1 MAWGLS
7 DKGFNRPN
15 QADLKEEIDQKQKEL
30 FGDDVNL
37 SYKSPNG
44 LISGLLSWVL
54 AKVWELGEKIYIS
67 GHPSK
72 AEGVNLDALTPY
84 FLTSRNP
91 ELHAEGQVEITGTPS
106 FVVVAGTRYETET
119 GIEFAVKEDVTLN
132 SSGAGVAEVVA
143 LTPGVVGNVLAG
155 EITIQSEPN
164 ADVTSVTNSQPITG
178 GREKETDVEL
188 RKRLLEDTSGI
199 KGYATPNSLISAV
212 RNVLGVRAVNIHNNN
227 TNATVNTTPP
237 NSYQVYVLGGDG
249 QEIAEAIFDKGPA
262 GIEPFGTTSFQV
274 LDISGISHKVSY
286 TPANTVNIFASV
298 DLTTDNT
305 FQTSSI
311 TEVKDA
317 IVRFIGGTTSNG
329 SIYAG
334 LNMGDKVIVQ
344 QLSYEVMQIQG
355 VKDVVI
361 KIGKTSGTLAA
372 SNITIATNEVAQTKA
387 TDITVTVT
395 V

>member
-54 AKVWELGEKIYIS
+54 AKVWELGEKVYLS

-72 AEGVNLDALTPY
+72 AEGANLDSLTPY

-91 ELHAEGQVEITGTPS
+91 ELSAETQVEITGTPN
-106 FVVVAGTRYETET
+106 FVVVAGTRYETES
-119 GIEFAVKEDVTLN
+119 GIEFAVKEDVTLDSTGN
-132 SSGAGVAEVVA
+132 GIADVVA

-155 EITIQSEPN
+155 EITVQSEPN
-164 ADVTSVTNSQPITG
+164 ADVTSVTNSQPATG

-188 RKRLLEDTSGI
+188 RKRLLDTNGI
-199 KGYATPNSLISAV
+199 KGFATPNSLISAV
-212 RNVLGVRAVNIHNNN
+212 QNVLGVRAANIHNNN
-227 TNATVNTTPP
+227 TNATVNGTPP

-249 QEIAEAIFDKGPA
+249 QEIAEAIFEKGPA

-274 LDISGISHKVSY
+274 LDISGVSHKVSY

-311 TEVKDA
+311 TEVKDT
-317 IVRFIGGTTSNG
+317 IVRFIGGTTSDG

-355 VKDVVI
+355 VRDVAI
-361 KIGKTSGTLAA
+361 KIGKTAGTLAA

-387 TDITVTVT
+387 ADITVTVT